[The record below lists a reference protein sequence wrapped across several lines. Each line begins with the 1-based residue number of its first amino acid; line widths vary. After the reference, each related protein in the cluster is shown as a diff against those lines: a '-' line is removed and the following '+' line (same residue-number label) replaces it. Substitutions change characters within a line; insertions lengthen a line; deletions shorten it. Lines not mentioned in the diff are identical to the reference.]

1 MYPIFSKVR
10 HPKFGLGLVTAHTH
24 NAHKIFFGNE
34 GDKEIT
40 FEFQGLTLVEKGPEG
55 EQSPSIQSPPPTV
68 TTEPSITVRDVEMA
82 VNAAIQRYTDLTPA
96 LPIADRWRGGKMVLE
111 PKDSTLQSKE
121 VPLDTFFHKIVMLR
135 DRLRVLEAKL
145 NASDKL
151 DDADKV
157 ELQQYITRCYGSLT
171 TFNIL
176 FKQKEHQFVGESKG

>member
-1 MYPIFSKVR
+1 MYSIFSKVR
-10 HPKFGLGLVTAHTH
+10 HPKFGLGLVTAHTP

-34 GDKEIT
+34 GDREIT

-55 EQSPSIQSPPPTV
+55 ELPQPVQLPQTEI
-68 TTEPSITVRDVEMA
+68 TEPSITVRDIEMA

>member
-40 FEFQGLTLVEKGPEG
+40 YEFQGLTLVEKGPEG
-55 EQSPSIQSPPPTV
+55 DQPTPV
-68 TTEPSITVRDVEMA
+68 QLPEPTHSEPSISVRDIEMA

-96 LPIADRWRGGKMVLE
+96 LPIADRWRGRKMVLE
-111 PKDSTLQSKE
+111 PKDTSLQAKE

-135 DRLRVLEAKL
+135 DRLRVLEAKV

-157 ELQQYITRCYGSLT
+157 ELQQYITKCYGSLT